1 MKRENNSE
9 QNRNYTVNK
18 SFTLLHVPGV
28 CMIQSDEEIRRLSYH
43 TYHTYHTVP
52 LISNP
57 GVSNLVS
64 KNEE

>member
-1 MKRENNSE
+1 
-9 QNRNYTVNK
+9 
-18 SFTLLHVPGV
+18 
-28 CMIQSDEEIRRLSYH
+28 MIQSDEEIRRLSYH